1 MNPCYSGFQV
11 QGTATAPTGM
21 TPSDTQNA
29 AFYSY
34 IIISYNFVKYKY
46 KMKFSKNILRHNKAA
61 AEIHDLSRDKCRPL
75 GAEEKRGTRHLLGCS
90 ES

>member
-29 AFYSY
+29 AIHSYY
-34 IIISYNFVKYKY
+34 IIADILGKYKY
-46 KMKFSKNILRHNKAA
+46 FEKNILRHDKSAT
-61 AEIHDLSRDKCRPL
+61 EIQDLARDKACILR
-75 GAEEKRGTRHLLGCS
+75 AKEQCGTRNLLGTS
-90 ES
+90 KA

>member
-34 IIISYNFVKYKY
+34 YIISYNFVKYKY
-46 KMKFSKNILRHNKAA
+46 FKKIFLRGDKSAA
-61 AEIHDLSRDKCRPL
+61 DIHDLARDEARIL
-75 GAEEKRGTRHLLGCS
+75 GA
-90 ES
+90 

>member
-34 IIISYNFVKYKY
+34 YIISYNFVKYKY
-46 KMKFSKNILRHNKAA
+46 FGKIF
-61 AEIHDLSRDKCRPL
+61 
-75 GAEEKRGTRHLLGCS
+75 GYFKRGAGASPRPTNA
-90 ES
+90 